1 MGPRFA
7 SLRRLNVDMA
17 PALTD
22 ARQTQNLNSTPRT
35 VSSESTIIVNKRT
48 NGKHVNGLF
57 NGDCIK
63 SSTRVNGDSLKSD
76 GFYHL
81 NTNEPKLLE
90 LSNGSL
96 NKPKI
101 NSNPQEIRNESI
113 ETREDGKA
121 ASGSVLLHIGGFMM
135 NNSGP
140 SMGDLDAN
148 MGLNKSEAE
157 SLNCMKEK
165 TCCSTD
171 VDQLFKNFQNVD
183 EILQVIKSME
193 STGTDGD
200 ADIGAMDP
208 GPSNDGESIFPIADT
223 ADIASGLGNFDIN
236 DVDVMNICVDEN
248 LGDNGLVTVNK
259 ETMITE
265 KLEEVERKHHH
276 IERKLDR
283 LMRRLRK
290 IQAREVGKQASEEV
304 TGVLEHL
311 SKIVSTPESNAA
323 RQHSSGSASGD
334 KINKRKTINDIRLL
348 MRRLDQ
354 ASQQQALAAH
364 RHSKSY
370 RYFGSGSK
378 EIASSS
384 SVNSANGLKNNALT
398 GSVLPKLSD
407 RVRNDVETTA
417 GNLQFQLK
425 SIEDGFD
432 SDATASSSGGESC
445 DEMQTY
451 NNQHQQHLTISKRA
465 AWRWA
470 VERGEVASRWGW
482 VQAQIWGLDYQIKK
496 CTDHQKQ
503 LRQSKGA
510 VRLEGGGGGDDTK
523 DAAAA
528 PSPVVVVNGY
538 HSGGATSNEPP
549 SSRTRPLATSLFGK
563 RKLVQV
569 DQAPLQ
575 QHHLR
580 LRKAARPTFVRCGCQ
595 VPPQTPCVLCDA
607 SREGA
612 APPAATDLMSV
623 NERIAL
629 LDPAFHPVL
638 SFPSDVSQSIH
649 FEALMRNPDWQQK
662 AMRSS
667 IKLLRAMESVHGGG
681 GGGVLDGGS
690 ERRHH
695 TLKRPLGGGIATLF
709 PASSAQALSPEQQPP
724 PPLPPHHRKYTSGLR
739 KSTANTL
746 SEKIKRKLARGRK
759 AASLRDPNYRPLN
772 RIHHRKRVPR
782 VPDLHYDELDGFDD
796 HSLDS
801 GSNVLNS
808 NHASPAP
815 SPTPLSGGSKEYTRR
830 KRENSYDIDNI
841 VIPYSVA
848 SATRLEKLQ
857 YKEIL
862 TPKWRYLDIDPLY
875 VNKIETKNNGV
886 VQSRRSS
893 HDSDTEDMSEET
905 LIERHERCEIDEKK
919 KFSTYLKLPNSMRGR
934 GHRRTDSRAESSGA
948 NTPDPMSP
956 STVEPKEG
964 GSPITSPLPEQDTAP
979 AAAPVA
985 PPPGPGRRRTV
996 SLSRLAASSVP
1007 PPKADKDDTR
1017 PNTPDNVEVMPYE
1030 RRVFPLPDDV
1040 YERMLKE
1047 MPLDHP
1053 FLPVSNSDTTSP
1065 LRKDSEVD
1073 SEFGG
1078 SERVGPG
1085 GRESSPQS
1093 PAMSDSTESAVEEDP
1108 NDPEWTCASD
1118 PPAATRNETNY

>member
-22 ARQTQNLNSTPRT
+22 ARQTQNLNSSPRT
-35 VSSESTIIVNKRT
+35 VSSESTIIVNKIT
-48 NGKHVNGLF
+48 NGKHVNGLL

-63 SSTRVNGDSLKSD
+63 GSTRVNGDSVKTD
-76 GFYHL
+76 VFHHL
-81 NTNEPKLLE
+81 NTTEHRILE

-101 NSNPQEIRNESI
+101 KFQTQETFKERID
-113 ETREDGKA
+113 TREDERE
-121 ASGSVLLHIGGFMM
+121 ASDSVLLHIGGFMM
-135 NNSGP
+135 NNSSP
-140 SMGDLDAN
+140 SMGDLDGN

-157 SLNCMKEK
+157 SLNYMKDK

-193 STGTDGD
+193 STGTDGE
-200 ADIGAMDP
+200 ADICAMDP
-208 GPSNDGESIFPIADT
+208 GPSNEGENLFPIADT
-223 ADIASGLGNFDIN
+223 ADITSSLGNFEKELFN

-248 LGDNGLVTVNK
+248 LGDNGLVSVNK

-265 KLEEVERKHHH
+265 KLEDVEKKHHH

-290 IQAREVGKQASEEV
+290 IQAREIGKQASEEV

-311 SKIVSTPESNAA
+311 SKIVSTPESTAG
-323 RQHSSGSASGD
+323 RQHSTASASSD
-334 KINKRKTINDIRLL
+334 KINKRKTVNDIRLL

-378 EIASSS
+378 DIASSS

-407 RVRNDVETTA
+407 KVRNDVETTA
-417 GNLQFQLK
+417 GNLQYQLK

-445 DEMQTY
+445 DEMQSY
-451 NNQHQQHLTISKRA
+451 NNQHQQQLTISKRA

-470 VERGEVASRWGW
+470 VERAEVASRWGW
-482 VQAQIWGLDYQIKK
+482 MQAQIWDLDYRIKK
-496 CTDHQKQ
+496 MSDAQAG
-503 LRQSKGA
+503 LRLAKGE
-510 VRLEGGGGGDDTK
+510 VRLLGPEPTDE
-523 DAAAA
+523 AI
-528 PSPVVVVNGY
+528 VVNGY
-538 HSGGATSNEPP
+538 HSGGGSSDLSAGGSGG
-549 SSRTRPLATSLFGK
+549 SSRTRPLVRSVFGK
-563 RKLVQV
+563 RKLVHADGAGV
-569 DQAPLQ
+569 
-575 QHHLR
+575 R
-580 LRKAARPTFVRCGCQ
+580 GKKSARPTTVRCGCQ
-595 VPPQTPCVLCDA
+595 VPPQTPCIMCD
-607 SREGA
+607 
-612 APPAATDLMSV
+612 PPRPTPSAHPHHDLMSV
-623 NERIAL
+623 NERIAM

-649 FEALMRNPDWQQK
+649 FEALMKNPDWQQK

-681 GGGVLDGGS
+681 GSGGALDGGGNLA

-695 TLKRPLGGGIATLF
+695 KLKRPPGGGIATLF
-709 PASSAQALSPEQQPP
+709 PTTSSSTSSTSSSCSSSTLLTNSSSSEQQPQQPP
-724 PPLPPHHRKYTSGLR
+724 PPSTRRRKYTRGLE
-739 KSTANTL
+739 KSTANAL
-746 SEKIKRKLARGRK
+746 SKKIKKKLKLARGRK
-759 AASLRDPNYRPLN
+759 AKSLRDPNYRPIN
-772 RIHHRKRVPR
+772 RINHRKRVPR
-782 VPDLHYDELDGFDD
+782 VPDNETDELDGLDD
-796 HSLDS
+796 YYKMVP

-815 SPTPLSGGSKEYTRR
+815 SPTPTSAGSKEYTRR

-862 TPKWRYLDIDPLY
+862 TPI
-875 VNKIETKNNGV
+875 T
-886 VQSRRSS
+886 S
-893 HDSDTEDMSEET
+893 HDSDTEDISEET
-905 LIERHERCEIDEKK
+905 MIERHDRCEVAEKK

-934 GHRRTDSRAESSGA
+934 HRRTDSRAESSGA

-956 STVEPKEG
+956 STVETKDGGGGGGG
-964 GSPITSPLPEQDTAP
+964 GSPITSP
-979 AAAPVA
+979 PVTPLSAA
-985 PPPGPGRRRTV
+985 PPPDPEAPPAPTATGPGRRRTV
-996 SLSRLAASSVP
+996 SLSRLAMP
-1007 PPKADKDDTR
+1007 PAKEKDDTR

-1030 RRVFPLPDDV
+1030 RRVFPLSDDV
-1040 YERMLKE
+1040 YEQMLKD
-1047 MPLDHP
+1047 MPTDHP
-1053 FLPVSNSDTTSP
+1053 FLPITNSDATSP
-1065 LRKDSEVD
+1065 LRKDSELD

-1078 SERVGPG
+1078 SERA
-1085 GRESSPQS
+1085 PQS
-1093 PAMSDSTESAVEEDP
+1093 PAMSDTTESAPEEDP
-1108 NDPEWTCASD
+1108 NDPEWTFVPSQAPSKGSSC
-1118 PPAATRNETNY
+1118 T